1 MILNNLLQKNHSWIN
16 WQNPSHKKSGY
27 VVIENGRGNNLL
39 TIKELT
45 VKNFMSV
52 GNQAQAIDFSNKSL
66 VLVIGEN
73 MDLGGDDAGA
83 RNGTGKTTIINAL
96 SYVFFGEALTNI
108 RRDNLVNKTNEKGM
122 LVSVKFVKNNIEY
135 TIERGRKPQIFR
147 FYANNIE
154 QNLESNEA
162 QGENR
167 ETQIEI
173 NRLMGMTHA
182 MFKNIIAL
190 NTYTQPFLSTKQ
202 AEQREIIEQLLGITL
217 LSQKADLLKEKQKAT
232 KQMLTEEKLKIDAK
246 VASNEKIQESI
257 ESLQI
262 RSNAW
267 AKQKE
272 DDIVSFKEAIAELEK
287 VDSEIEIEKHKKLQK
302 RNELQTMLRSFE
314 KEKAYHENSLTKAE
328 NTVSKTNAD
337 LEYAA
342 QQKCPTCEQELL
354 DDKHTH
360 LVDKLKVQLTEST
373 DYVTKLKAD
382 LAKIQQG
389 IDEVGDIGQVPDT
402 YYDTIDEAYNHK
414 GSLKD
419 LQRQLNQTEKKED
432 TYAEQ
437 IEEMRKSAIQIIDY
451 NKANELE
458 DLHRH
463 QDFLY
468 KLLTAKD
475 SFIRTRIIEQ
485 NLTYLNQRLAYFLG
499 KVKLPHTVTFQSDLS
514 VRIEE
519 LGRELDFDNLS
530 RGERNRL
537 ILSLS
542 WAFRDVWESLYQQIN
557 LLFIDELV
565 DAGMDL
571 SGVESSMAVL
581 KDMSRTQKKN
591 IFLISHKD
599 ELVSRVNSVLK
610 VVKENGFTNYANDV
624 DIIV

>member
-1 MILNNLLQKNHSWIN
+1 M
-16 WQNPSHKKSGY
+16 
-27 VVIENGRGNNLL
+27 L

-52 GNQAQAIDFSNKSL
+52 GNQVQAIKFTDKSL

-122 LVSVKFVKNNIEY
+122 VVSVKFIKNNVEY
-135 TIERGRKPQIFR
+135 TIERGRKPQIFK
-147 FYANNIE
+147 FYANDIE
-154 QNLESNEA
+154 QNVESNEA
-162 QGENR
+162 QGENK
-167 ETQIEI
+167 ETQLEI

-190 NTYTQPFLSTKQ
+190 NTYTQPFLSTKA

-217 LSQKADLLKEKQKAT
+217 LSQKADLLKDKMKAT
-232 KQMLTEEKLKIDAK
+232 KTELLEEKLKIDTR
-246 VASNEKIQESI
+246 VASNEKIQETI
-257 ESLQI
+257 ESLKI
-262 RSNAW
+262 RSSAW
-267 AKQKE
+267 QSQKDE
-272 DDIVSFKEAIAELEK
+272 NIINFKEAIAELDK
-287 VDSEIEIEKHKKLQK
+287 VDITKELDAHKRLSKH
-302 RNELQTMLRSFE
+302 NEMQTALRSLH
-314 KEKAYHENSLTKAE
+314 KEKAYHEDSLTKAE
-328 NTVSKTNAD
+328 STVEKTVKD
-337 LEYAA
+337 LEFAEAA
-342 QQKCPTCEQELL
+342 KCPTCEQELH
-354 DDKHTH
+354 DDKHEH
-360 LVDKLKVQLTEST
+360 LVGKLKTNLTESKEYT
-373 DYVTKLKAD
+373 EKLTGD
-382 LAKIQQG
+382 LAKIQQDMDA
-389 IDEVGDIGQVPDT
+389 IGDIGSIPDT

-419 LQRQLNQTEKKED
+419 LNRQLEQNETKED
-432 TYAEQ
+432 PYAEQ
-437 IEEMRKSAIQIIDY
+437 IEEMKKSAIQKVDY
-451 NKANELE
+451 EVANDLE
-458 DLHRH
+458 DLFRH
-463 QDFLY
+463 QEFLY

-485 NLTYLNQRLAYFLG
+485 NLTYLNQRLAHFLG
-499 KVKLPHTVTFQSDLS
+499 KVKLPHTVTFQSDLT
-514 VRIEE
+514 VTIEE

-557 LLFIDELV
+557 LLFIDELI
-565 DAGMDL
+565 DAGMDI

-624 DIIV
+624 DMIV

>member
-1 MILNNLLQKNHSWIN
+1 M
-16 WQNPSHKKSGY
+16 
-27 VVIENGRGNNLL
+27 L

-122 LVSVKFVKNNIEY
+122 LVGVKFIKNGITY

-147 FYANNIE
+147 FYANDIE
-154 QNLESNEA
+154 QKTESNEA

-167 ETQIEI
+167 ETQVEI
-173 NRLMGMTHA
+173 NKLMGMTHS

-232 KQMLTEEKLKIDAK
+232 KQMLTEEKLKIDAR

-267 AKQKE
+267 AKQK
-272 DDIVSFKEAIAELEK
+272 DDDVTSFKEAIAELEK

-302 RNELQTMLRSFE
+302 RNELQTMLRSLE
-314 KEKAYHENSLTKAE
+314 KEKAYHEDSLTKAE
-328 NTVSKTNAD
+328 STVAKTNAD

-373 DYVTKLKAD
+373 DYVTKLKSD

-389 IDEVGDIGQVPDT
+389 IDEVGDLGKTPDT
-402 YYDTIDEAYNHK
+402 YYDTMDEAYNHK

-419 LQRQLNQTEKKED
+419 LQRQLKQTEKKED

-437 IEEMRKSAIQIIDY
+437 IGEMKKTAIQKINYD
-451 NKANELE
+451 KANELE

-499 KVKLPHTVTFQSDLS
+499 KVKLPHTVTFQSDLT

-565 DAGMDL
+565 DAGMDI

>member
-1 MILNNLLQKNHSWIN
+1 M
-16 WQNPSHKKSGY
+16 
-27 VVIENGRGNNLL
+27 L

-52 GNQAQAIDFSNKSL
+52 GNQVQAINFTDKSL

-122 LVSVKFVKNNIEY
+122 VVSAKFIKNGVTY
-135 TIERGRKPQIFR
+135 TIERGRKPQIFK
-147 FYANNIE
+147 FYANDIE

-162 QGENR
+162 QGENK
-167 ETQIEI
+167 ETQLEI
-173 NRLMGMTHA
+173 NKLMGMTHA

-217 LSQKADLLKEKQKAT
+217 LSQKADLLKEKMKAT
-232 KQMLTEEKLKIDAK
+232 KTELLEEKMMIDTK
-246 VASNEKIQESI
+246 VSSNEKIQETI
-257 ESLQI
+257 ESLKI
-262 RSNAW
+262 RSSAW
-267 AKQKE
+267 QTQKNDDAKSFAEAIEELDKV
-272 DDIVSFKEAIAELEK
+272 DIVKELDAHKRL
-287 VDSEIEIEKHKKLQK
+287 SKH
-302 RNELQTMLRSFE
+302 NEMQTALRSLE
-314 KEKAYHENSLTKAE
+314 KEKAYHEDSLTKAE
-328 NTVSKTNAD
+328 STVGKTEKD
-337 LEYAA
+337 LEFAEAA
-342 QQKCPTCEQELL
+342 KCPTCEQELH
-354 DDKHTH
+354 DDKHDH
-360 LVDKLKVQLTEST
+360 LVGKLKTTLSESKDYAEKLTN
-373 DYVTKLKAD
+373 D
-382 LAKIQQG
+382 LAKIQQDVDV
-389 IDEVGDIGQVPDT
+389 IGDLGNIPNT
-402 YYDTIDEAYNHK
+402 YYDTMDEAYNHK
-414 GSLKD
+414 GSLQD
-419 LQRQLNQTEKKED
+419 LKRQLEQNEAKED
-432 TYAEQ
+432 PYAEQ
-437 IEEMRKSAIQIIDY
+437 VDEMKKSAIQKVDY
-451 NKANELE
+451 VKANDLE
-458 DLHRH
+458 DLYRH
-463 QDFLY
+463 QEFLY

-485 NLTYLNQRLAYFLG
+485 NLSYLNQRLAYFLG

-514 VRIEE
+514 VTIEE

-557 LLFIDELV
+557 LLFIDELI
-565 DAGMDL
+565 DAGMDI

-581 KDMSRTQKKN
+581 KDMSRTQQKN

>member
-1 MILNNLLQKNHSWIN
+1 
-16 WQNPSHKKSGY
+16 
-27 VVIENGRGNNLL
+27 
-39 TIKELT
+39 
-45 VKNFMSV
+45 MSV
-52 GNQAQAIDFSNKSL
+52 GNQVQAINFADKSL

-122 LVSVKFVKNNIEY
+122 ITSVKFIKNNIEY
-135 TIERGRKPQIFR
+135 TIERGRKPQIFK
-147 FYANNIE
+147 FYANDIE

-167 ETQIEI
+167 ETQLEI

-217 LSQKADLLKEKQKAT
+217 LSAKADLLKEKQKAT
-232 KQMLTEEKLKIDAK
+232 KQILTEEKLLLDTR
-246 VASNEKIQESI
+246 VASNEKIKESI
-257 ESLQI
+257 ESLKI
-262 RSNAW
+262 RSSAW
-267 AKQKE
+267 QTQKE
-272 DDIVSFKEAIAELEK
+272 QDANSFAEAITELEK
-287 VDSEIEIEKHKKLQK
+287 VDIKAELDAHKRLQK
-302 RNELQTMLRSFE
+302 HSEMQTALRSLQ
-314 KEKAYHENSLTKAE
+314 KEKAYHEDSFTKAKS
-328 NTVSKTNAD
+328 TVEKTEGD

-360 LVDKLKVQLTEST
+360 LVDKLKATLSEGKIDVEKLESN
-373 DYVTKLKAD
+373 
-382 LAKIQQG
+382 LAKIQHD
-389 IDEVGDIGQVPDT
+389 IDEIGDLGNTPDT
-402 YYDTIDEAYNHK
+402 YYDSMDEAYNHK

-419 LQRQLNQTEKKED
+419 LKRQLEQNEAKHD
-432 TYAEQ
+432 PYAEQ
-437 IEEMRKSAIQIIDY
+437 VEELKKTAIQEV
-451 NKANELE
+451 NFEKANEME

-463 QDFLY
+463 QEFLY

-485 NLTYLNQRLAYFLG
+485 NLTYLNQRLAHFLG
-499 KVKLPHTVTFQSDLS
+499 KVKLPHSVTFQSDLS

-565 DAGMDL
+565 DAGMDI

-581 KDMSRTQKKN
+581 KDMSRTQNKN

-624 DIIV
+624 EMIV

>member
-1 MILNNLLQKNHSWIN
+1 M
-16 WQNPSHKKSGY
+16 
-27 VVIENGRGNNLL
+27 L
-39 TIKELT
+39 TIKEIT

-52 GNQAQAIDFSNKSL
+52 GNQAQAINFSNKSL

-108 RRDNLVNKTNEKGM
+108 RKDNLVNKTNEKGM
-122 LVSVKFVKNNIEY
+122 MVSVKFIKNDVTY
-135 TIERGRKPQIFR
+135 TIERGRKPQIFK
-147 FYANNIE
+147 FYANDIE
-154 QNLESNEA
+154 QNAQSNEA

-167 ETQIEI
+167 ETQQEI
-173 NRLMGMTHA
+173 NKLLGMTLA
-182 MFKNIIAL
+182 MFKNIVAL
-190 NTYTQPFLSTKQ
+190 NTYTQPFLSTK
-202 AEQREIIEQLLGITL
+202 ANEQREIIEQLLGITL
-217 LSQKADLLKEKQKAT
+217 LSQKADILKEKMKST
-232 KQMLTEEKLKIDAK
+232 KTELTEEKMRLDAIS
-246 VASNEKIQESI
+246 ASNEKIQESI
-257 ESLQI
+257 ESLKI
-262 RSNAW
+262 RSTAW
-267 AKQKE
+267 ATQKTQ
-272 DDIVSFKEAIAELEK
+272 DIENFREAIAELEK

-302 RNELQTMLRSFE
+302 HNEMQTALRNLM
-314 KEKAYHENSLTKAE
+314 KEKAYHEDSLTKAE
-328 NTVSKTNAD
+328 STVDKTEKD
-337 LEYAA
+337 LEFAEAA
-342 QQKCPTCEQELL
+342 KCPTCEQALH
-354 DDKHTH
+354 DDKHEH
-360 LVDKLKVQLTEST
+360 LVGKLKSNLTENREYADKLRS
-373 DYVTKLKAD
+373 D
-382 LAKIQQG
+382 LAQIQQG
-389 IDEVGDIGQVPDT
+389 IDDIGDLGQVPDT

-414 GSLKD
+414 GSLQD
-419 LQRQLNQTEKKED
+419 LKRQLEQTENKQD
-432 TYAEQ
+432 PYAEQ
-437 IEEMRKSAIQIIDY
+437 IKEMNESAIQKIDFE
-451 NKANELE
+451 KANSLE
-458 DLHRH
+458 DLYRH
-463 QDFLY
+463 QEFLY

-485 NLTYLNQRLAYFLG
+485 NLTYLNQRLAFFLG
-499 KVKLPHTVTFQSDLS
+499 KVKLPHTVTFQPDLT
-514 VRIEE
+514 VTIEE

-565 DAGMDL
+565 DAGMDI

-581 KDMSRTQKKN
+581 KDMARTQEKN

>member
-1 MILNNLLQKNHSWIN
+1 M
-16 WQNPSHKKSGY
+16 
-27 VVIENGRGNNLL
+27 L

-96 SYVFFGEALTNI
+96 SYVFYGEALTNI

-122 LVSVKFVKNNIEY
+122 LVSVKFIKNGITY

-147 FYANNIE
+147 FYANDIE
-154 QNLESNEA
+154 QKADSNEA

-167 ETQIEI
+167 ETQVEI
-173 NRLMGMTHA
+173 NKLLGMTHA
-182 MFKNIIAL
+182 MFKNIVAL

-217 LSQKADLLKEKQKAT
+217 LSQKADLLREKQKAT
-232 KQMLTEEKLKIDAK
+232 KQLLTEEKMKIDAK

-257 ESLQI
+257 ESLKL
-262 RSNAW
+262 RSAAW
-267 AKQKE
+267 LKQKAQ
-272 DDIVSFKEAIAELEK
+272 DIENFREAIAELEK

-302 RNELQTMLRSFE
+302 HNEAQTALRNLM
-314 KEKAYHENSLTKAE
+314 KEKAYHEDSLTKADS
-328 NTVSKTNAD
+328 TVEKTEKD
-337 LEYAA
+337 LEFAEAA
-342 QQKCPTCEQELL
+342 KCPTCEQALH
-354 DDKHTH
+354 DDKHEH
-360 LVDKLKVQLTEST
+360 LVGKLKTNLTENREYADKLRS
-373 DYVTKLKAD
+373 D
-382 LAKIQQG
+382 LAQIQQA
-389 IDEVGDIGQVPDT
+389 IDDIGDLGQVPDT

-414 GSLKD
+414 GSLQD
-419 LQRQLNQTEKKED
+419 LKRQLEQTEKKED

-437 IEEMRKSAIQIIDY
+437 IAELESKAIQEVDY
-451 NKANELE
+451 ERANELE

-485 NLTYLNQRLAYFLG
+485 NLTYLNQRLAFFLG

-565 DAGMDL
+565 DAGMDI

-581 KDMSRTQKKN
+581 KDMARTQQKN

>member
-1 MILNNLLQKNHSWIN
+1 M
-16 WQNPSHKKSGY
+16 
-27 VVIENGRGNNLL
+27 L
-39 TIKELT
+39 TIKQLA

-52 GNQAQAIDFSNKSL
+52 GNATQSINFANKSL

-83 RNGTGKTTIINAL
+83 RNGTGKTTIVNAL

-122 LVSVKFVKNNIEY
+122 LVSIKFTKNNVDY
-135 TIERGRKPQIFR
+135 TIDRGRKPGIFR

-154 QNLESNEA
+154 QNIESNEA

-167 ETQIEI
+167 ETQQEI
-173 NRLMGMTHA
+173 NKLIGMTHA
-182 MFKNIIAL
+182 MFKNILAL
-190 NTYTQPFLSTKQ
+190 NTYTQPFLATKQ

-217 LSQKADLLKEKQKAT
+217 LSQKADLLKEKMKASKT
-232 KQMLTEEKLKIDAK
+232 EIAEEKIKIDSQ
-246 VASNEKIQESI
+246 VASNERIEESI
-257 ESLQI
+257 KSLKV
-262 RSNAW
+262 RSSAW
-267 AKQKE
+267 QTQK
-272 DDIVSFKEAIAELEK
+272 DQDVQKFNDAIAELEK
-287 VDSEIEIEKHKKLQK
+287 VDITKELDAHKRLQK
-302 RNELQTMLRSFE
+302 HNENYIKLLSLQ
-314 KEKAYHENSLTKAE
+314 KEKAYHEDSFTKAK
-328 NTVSKTNAD
+328 NTVEKTESD
-337 LEYAA
+337 LEYA
-342 QQKCPTCEQELL
+342 QQAKCPTCEQPLHDE
-354 DDKHTH
+354 KHKH
-360 LVDKLKVQLTEST
+360 LTDKLTTTLTESKV
-373 DYVTKLKAD
+373 DAEKVKSGLV
-382 LAKIQQG
+382 KIQQG
-389 IDEVGDIGQVPDT
+389 IDDIGDLGNTPDT
-402 YYDTIDEAYNHK
+402 YYDNIDEAYNHK

-419 LQRQLNQTEKKED
+419 LKRQLSQTETKHDPYE
-432 TYAEQ
+432 EQ
-437 IEEMRKSAIQIIDY
+437 IIELNKSAIQKIDY
-451 NKANELE
+451 NKINEKE
-458 DLHRH
+458 DLYRH
-463 QDFLY
+463 QEFLY

-485 NLTYLNQRLAYFLG
+485 NLTYLNQRLAFYLG
-499 KVKLPHTVTFQSDLS
+499 QVKLPHTVIFQPDLT

-565 DAGMDL
+565 DAGMDI

-581 KDMSRTQKKN
+581 KDMSRTQQKN

-599 ELVSRVNSVLK
+599 ELISRVDSVLK

>member
-1 MILNNLLQKNHSWIN
+1 M
-16 WQNPSHKKSGY
+16 
-27 VVIENGRGNNLL
+27 L
-39 TIKELT
+39 TIKEIT

-52 GNQAQAIDFSNKSL
+52 GNQVQAIDFSNKSL

-122 LVSVKFVKNNIEY
+122 LVSVKFVKNGITY
-135 TIERGRKPQIFR
+135 TIERGRKPQIFK
-147 FYANNIE
+147 FYANDIE
-154 QNLESNEA
+154 QNTESNEA

-167 ETQIEI
+167 ETQVEI
-173 NRLMGMTHA
+173 NKLMGMTHA

-217 LSQKADLLKEKQKAT
+217 LSQKADLLKEKMKST
-232 KQMLTEEKLKIDAK
+232 KTGIIEEKYKIDSHISA
-246 VASNEKIQESI
+246 NEKIQESV
-257 ESLQI
+257 ESLKI
-262 RSNAW
+262 RSSAW
-267 AKQKE
+267 QKQRN
-272 DDIVSFKEAIAELEK
+272 DDIIKFQEAIAELDK
-287 VDSEIEIEKHKKLQK
+287 VDIRGELDAHKQ
-302 RNELQTMLRSFE
+302 LQTHKENTTALRSLE
-314 KEKAYHENSLTKAE
+314 KEKAYHEHSLTRAVTNVSKAE
-328 NTVSKTNAD
+328 AD
-337 LEYAA
+337 LEYAKDA
-342 QQKCPTCEQELL
+342 KCPTCEQTLH
-354 DDKHTH
+354 DDKHQ
-360 LVDKLKVQLTEST
+360 KLTEKLHVT
-373 DYVTKLKAD
+373 LVENKDDVTKLQSD
-382 LAKIQQG
+382 LEKIQQG
-389 IDEVGDIGQVPDT
+389 INEIGDLGQLPNT
-402 YYDTIDEAYNHK
+402 YYDSIDEAYNHK

-419 LQRQLNQTEKKED
+419 LKRQLEQTEKKENP
-432 TYAEQ
+432 YAEQ
-437 IEEMRKSAIQIIDY
+437 IEELTKKAIQKIDY
-451 NKANELE
+451 TKVNEME

-463 QDFLY
+463 QEFLY

-499 KVKLPHTVTFQSDLS
+499 KVKLPHTVVFQADLT

-565 DAGMDL
+565 DAGMDI

-581 KDMSRTQKKN
+581 KDMSRSQKKN

-624 DIIV
+624 EIIV

>member
-1 MILNNLLQKNHSWIN
+1 M
-16 WQNPSHKKSGY
+16 
-27 VVIENGRGNNLL
+27 L

-52 GNQAQAIDFSNKSL
+52 GNQVQAIDFSNKSL

-108 RRDNLVNKTNEKGM
+108 RRDNLVNKTNEKAM
-122 LVSVKFVKNNIEY
+122 LVSVKFMKNGVTY
-135 TIERGRKPQIFR
+135 TIERGRKPQVFR
-147 FYANNIE
+147 FYANDIE
-154 QNLESNEA
+154 QKTDDNEA

-173 NRLMGMTHA
+173 NKLMGMTHS

-232 KQMLTEEKLKIDAK
+232 KQMLTEEKMRIDAK

-257 ESLQI
+257 ESLRI

-272 DDIVSFKEAIAELEK
+272 DDLNSFKEAIAELEK

-302 RNELQTMLRSFE
+302 RNELQTMLRSLE
-314 KEKAYHENSLTKAE
+314 KEKAYHEDSLTKAE
-328 NTVSKTNAD
+328 SNVTKTNAD

-354 DDKHTH
+354 DEKHTH

-373 DYVTKLKAD
+373 DYVTKLKTD
-382 LAKIQQG
+382 LAKIQEG
-389 IDEVGDIGQVPDT
+389 IDEVGDLGQIPET

-419 LQRQLNQTEKKED
+419 LQRQLKQTEKKED

-437 IEEMRKSAIQIIDY
+437 IAEMEKTAIQKIDY
-451 NKANELE
+451 DKANELE

-499 KVKLPHTVTFQSDLS
+499 KVKLPHTVTFQPDLT

-565 DAGMDL
+565 DAGMDI

-581 KDMSRTQKKN
+581 KEMSRTQQKN

>member
-1 MILNNLLQKNHSWIN
+1 M
-16 WQNPSHKKSGY
+16 
-27 VVIENGRGNNLL
+27 L

-52 GNQAQAIDFSNKSL
+52 GNQAQAINFANKNL

-122 LVSVKFVKNNIEY
+122 LVSVKFVKNNVEY
-135 TIERGRKPQIFR
+135 VIERGRKPQTFR
-147 FYANNIE
+147 FFANNIE
-154 QNLESNEA
+154 QNVDSNEA

-167 ETQIEI
+167 ETQHEI
-173 NRLMGMTHA
+173 NKLIGMTHA

-217 LSQKADLLKEKQKAT
+217 LSQKADLLKEKMKST
-232 KQMLTEEKLKIDAK
+232 KTEITEEKYKIDSRIA
-246 VASNEKIQESI
+246 ANEKIQESI
-257 ESLQI
+257 ESLKI
-262 RSNAW
+262 RSSAW
-267 AKQKE
+267 QTQRDE
-272 DDIVSFKEAIAELEK
+272 DIKKFKDAIAELEK
-287 VDSEIEIEKHKKLQK
+287 VDIKAELDAHKSLQAHK
-302 RNELQTMLRSFE
+302 ENSTALRSLE
-314 KEKAYHENSLTKAE
+314 KEKAYHEHSLTRAESNVGKAE
-328 NTVSKTNAD
+328 AD
-337 LEYAA
+337 LDYAKDA
-342 QQKCPTCEQELL
+342 KCPTCEQPLNDE
-354 DDKHTH
+354 KHK
-360 LVDKLKVQLTEST
+360 KLHEKLNITLTESKS
-373 DYVTKLKAD
+373 DVERLQSD

-389 IDEVGDIGQVPDT
+389 IDDIGDIGQVPDT
-402 YYDTIDEAYNHK
+402 YYESIDEAYNHK

-419 LQRQLNQTEKKED
+419 LKRQLEQTDKG
-432 TYAEQ
+432 TNPYAEQ
-437 IEEMRKSAIQIIDY
+437 IEDLTQKAIQKIDY
-451 NKANELE
+451 TKINDLE
-458 DLHRH
+458 DLYRH
-463 QDFLY
+463 QEFLY

-475 SFIRTRIIEQ
+475 SFIRTKIIEQ

-499 KVKLPHTVTFQSDLS
+499 KVKLPHTVTFQSDLT

-565 DAGMDL
+565 DAGMDI

-581 KDMSRTQKKN
+581 KDMSRTQNKN

-624 DIIV
+624 EIIV

>member
-1 MILNNLLQKNHSWIN
+1 MDIT
-16 WQNPSHKKSGY
+16 
-27 VVIENGRGNNLL
+27 NGRRNNLL

-122 LVSVKFVKNNIEY
+122 LVGVKFIKNGITY
-135 TIERGRKPQIFR
+135 TIERGRKPQVFR
-147 FYANNIE
+147 FYANDIE
-154 QNLESNEA
+154 QKTESNEA

-167 ETQIEI
+167 ETQVEI
-173 NRLMGMTHA
+173 NKLMGMTHS

-217 LSQKADLLKEKQKAT
+217 LSQKADLLREKQKAT
-232 KQMLTEEKLKIDAK
+232 KQLLTEEKLMIDAK
-246 VASNEKIQESI
+246 VVSNAKIQESI
-257 ESLQI
+257 ESLKI

-267 AKQKE
+267 TKQKQ
-272 DDIVSFKEAIAELEK
+272 DDVKSFQEAIAELEK
-287 VDSEIEIEKHKKLQK
+287 VDSEIEIAKHKKLRK
-302 RNELQTMLRSFE
+302 HNEMQTALRSLE

-328 NTVSKTNAD
+328 TTVDKTEKD
-337 LEYAA
+337 LEYAG
-342 QQKCPTCEQELL
+342 QQRCPTCEQELH
-354 DDKHTH
+354 DDKHEH
-360 LVDKLKVQLTEST
+360 LVGKLKTQLSESKE
-373 DYVTKLKAD
+373 YVAKLKSD
-382 LAKIQQG
+382 LAKIQEG
-389 IDEVGDIGQVPDT
+389 IDEVGDLGQLPDT

-414 GSLKD
+414 GSLQD
-419 LQRQLNQTEKKED
+419 LMRQLAQTEKKED

-437 IEEMRKSAIQIIDY
+437 IEEMKKSAIQEVDY
-451 NKANELE
+451 EKANELE

-463 QDFLY
+463 QEFLY

-499 KVKLPHTVTFQSDLS
+499 KVKLPHTVTFQSDLT

-565 DAGMDL
+565 DAGMDI

-581 KDMSRTQKKN
+581 KDMSRTQQKN

-610 VVKENGFTNYANDV
+610 VVKENGFTNYENDV

>member
-1 MILNNLLQKNHSWIN
+1 M
-16 WQNPSHKKSGY
+16 
-27 VVIENGRGNNLL
+27 L
-39 TIKELT
+39 TIKEIT

-96 SYVFFGEALTNI
+96 SYVFYGEALTNI

-122 LVSVKFVKNNIEY
+122 LVSVKFIKNGITY

-147 FYANNIE
+147 FYANDIE
-154 QNLESNEA
+154 QKSDSNEA

-167 ETQIEI
+167 ETQVEI
-173 NRLMGMTHA
+173 NRLLGMTHA
-182 MFKNIIAL
+182 MFKNIVAL

-217 LSQKADLLKEKQKAT
+217 LSQKADLLREKQKAT
-232 KQMLTEEKLKIDAK
+232 KQLLTEEKMKIDAK

-257 ESLQI
+257 ESLKI
-262 RSNAW
+262 RSAAW
-267 AKQKE
+267 TKQKAQ
-272 DDIVSFKEAIAELEK
+272 DIESFREAIVELEK

-302 RNELQTMLRSFE
+302 HNEAQTALRNLM
-314 KEKAYHENSLTKAE
+314 KEKAYHEDSLTKAE
-328 NTVSKTNAD
+328 SNVEKTEKD
-337 LEYAA
+337 LEFAEAA
-342 QQKCPTCEQELL
+342 KCPTCEQALH
-354 DDKHTH
+354 DDKHEH
-360 LVDKLKVQLTEST
+360 LVGKLKTNLTENKEYADKLKS
-373 DYVTKLKAD
+373 D
-382 LAKIQQG
+382 LAQIQQG
-389 IDEVGDIGQVPDT
+389 IDEIGDLGQVPDT

-414 GSLKD
+414 GSLQD
-419 LQRQLNQTEKKED
+419 LKRQLEQTEKRED

-437 IEEMRKSAIQIIDY
+437 IAELESKAIQEVDY
-451 NKANELE
+451 EKANELE

-485 NLTYLNQRLAYFLG
+485 NLTYLNQRLAFFLG
-499 KVKLPHTVTFQSDLS
+499 KVKLPHTVTFQADLS

-565 DAGMDL
+565 DAGMDI

-581 KDMSRTQKKN
+581 KDMARTQQKN

>member
-1 MILNNLLQKNHSWIN
+1 M
-16 WQNPSHKKSGY
+16 
-27 VVIENGRGNNLL
+27 L
-39 TIKELT
+39 TIRELT

-122 LVSVKFVKNNIEY
+122 LVSVKFIKNGITY

-147 FYANNIE
+147 FYANDIE
-154 QNLESNEA
+154 QKTESNEA

-173 NRLMGMTHA
+173 NKLLGMTHS

-232 KQMLTEEKLKIDAK
+232 KQLLTEEKLKIDAR

-267 AKQKE
+267 AKQKA
-272 DDIVSFKEAIAELEK
+272 DDIASFQEAITELEK

-302 RNELQTMLRSFE
+302 RNELQTMLRSLE
-314 KEKAYHENSLTKAE
+314 KEKAYHEDSLTKAE
-328 NTVSKTNAD
+328 STVTKTNAD

-373 DYVTKLKAD
+373 DYVTKLKTD
-382 LAKIQQG
+382 LEKIQQG
-389 IDEVGDIGQVPDT
+389 IDEVGELGKVPDT
-402 YYDTIDEAYNHK
+402 YYDTIGEAYNHK

-419 LQRQLNQTEKKED
+419 LQRQLKQTEKKED

-437 IEEMRKSAIQIIDY
+437 ITEMKKSAIQQIDY
-451 NKANELE
+451 DKANELE

-499 KVKLPHTVTFQSDLS
+499 KVKLPHTVTFQSDLT

-557 LLFIDELV
+557 LMFIDELV
-565 DAGMDL
+565 DAGMDI

>member
-1 MILNNLLQKNHSWIN
+1 M
-16 WQNPSHKKSGY
+16 
-27 VVIENGRGNNLL
+27 L

-52 GNQAQAIDFSNKSL
+52 GNQVQAIDFSNKSL

-122 LVSVKFVKNNIEY
+122 LVGVKFVKNNVEY
-135 TIERGRKPQIFR
+135 VIERGRKPQIFR

-154 QNLESNEA
+154 QNTESNEA

-173 NRLMGMTHA
+173 NKLMGMTHS

-190 NTYTQPFLSTKQ
+190 NTYTQPFLSTK
-202 AEQREIIEQLLGITL
+202 ANEQREIIEQLLGITL
-217 LSQKADLLKEKQKAT
+217 LSQKAELLKEKQKTT
-232 KQMLTEEKLKIDAK
+232 KQLLTEEKLKIDAR
-246 VASNEKIQESI
+246 VASNEKIEESI

-272 DDIVSFKEAIAELEK
+272 EDITSFKEAIAELEK
-287 VDSEIEIEKHKKLQK
+287 VDSEIEIAKHKKLQK
-302 RNELQTMLRSFE
+302 RNELQTMLRSLE
-314 KEKAYHENSLTKAE
+314 KEKAYHESSLTKAE
-328 NTVSKTNAD
+328 STVTKTNAD

-360 LVDKLKVQLTEST
+360 LVEKLKIQLTEST
-373 DYVTKLKAD
+373 DYVTKLKTD
-382 LAKIQQG
+382 LAKIQEG
-389 IDEVGDIGQVPDT
+389 IDEVGDLGQIPDT
-402 YYDTIDEAYNHK
+402 YYDTIDEAFNHK

-419 LQRQLNQTEKKED
+419 LQRQLAQTEKKQD

-437 IEEMRKSAIQIIDY
+437 IAEMKKSAIQEINYD
-451 NKANELE
+451 KANELE

-463 QDFLY
+463 QEFLY

-499 KVKLPHTVTFQSDLS
+499 KVKLPHTVTFQSDLT

-565 DAGMDL
+565 DAGMDI

>member
-1 MILNNLLQKNHSWIN
+1 M
-16 WQNPSHKKSGY
+16 
-27 VVIENGRGNNLL
+27 L

-52 GNQAQAIDFSNKSL
+52 GNATQSINFANKNL

-73 MDLGGDDAGA
+73 LDLGGDDAGA

-122 LVSVKFVKNNIEY
+122 MVSIKFTKNNVEY
-135 TIERGRKPQIFR
+135 TIERGRKPGIFR

-154 QNLESNEA
+154 QNTESNEA

-167 ETQIEI
+167 ETQVEI
-173 NRLMGMTHA
+173 NNLIGMTLA

-190 NTYTQPFLSTKQ
+190 NTYTQPFLSTK
-202 AEQREIIEQLLGITL
+202 ANEQREIIEQLLGITL
-217 LSQKADLLKEKQKAT
+217 LSQKADLLKEKMKST
-232 KQMLTEEKLKIDAK
+232 KTQLTEEKYKIDSKMA
-246 VASNEKIQESI
+246 ANEKIQESI
-257 ESLQI
+257 ESLKI
-262 RSNAW
+262 RSSAW
-267 AKQKE
+267 QTQQEK
-272 DDIVSFKEAIAELEK
+272 DIKNFNEAITELEK
-287 VDSEIEIEKHKKLQK
+287 VDIKKELDAHKKLQK
-302 RNELQTMLRSFE
+302 HNENYLKQLSLN
-314 KEKAYHENSLTKAE
+314 KEKAYHEDSLTKTEQTIIKAE
-328 NTVSKTNAD
+328 AD
-337 LEYAA
+337 LEYTKDA
-342 QQKCPTCEQELL
+342 KCPTCEQSLN
-354 DDKHTH
+354 DDKHKH
-360 LVDKLKVQLTEST
+360 LTEQLTITLNESKET
-373 DYVTKLKAD
+373 SNQIKSD
-382 LAKIQQG
+382 LAKIQQDLDV
-389 IDEVGDIGQVPDT
+389 IGDLGQTPDT

-419 LQRQLNQTEKKED
+419 LQRQLDQTEQKED
-432 TYAEQ
+432 PYAEQ
-437 IEEMRKSAIQIIDY
+437 IEELTQKAIQKIDY
-451 NKANELE
+451 TTVNEME
-458 DLHRH
+458 DLYRH
-463 QDFLY
+463 QEFLY

-485 NLTYLNQRLAYFLG
+485 NLTYLNQRLAHFLG
-499 KVKLPHTVTFQSDLS
+499 KVKLPHTVTFQPDLT
-514 VRIEE
+514 VTIEE

-565 DAGMDL
+565 DAGMDI

-581 KDMSRTQKKN
+581 KEMSRTQQKN

-610 VVKENGFTNYANDV
+610 VTKENGFTNYANDV
-624 DIIV
+624 EIIV

>member
-1 MILNNLLQKNHSWIN
+1 M
-16 WQNPSHKKSGY
+16 
-27 VVIENGRGNNLL
+27 L

-122 LVSVKFVKNNIEY
+122 LVSVKFIKNDITY
-135 TIERGRKPQIFR
+135 TIERGRKPQVFR
-147 FYANNIE
+147 FYANDIE
-154 QNLESNEA
+154 QNIESNEA

-167 ETQIEI
+167 ETQQEI

-217 LSQKADLLKEKQKAT
+217 LSQKADLLKEKQKTT

-246 VASNEKIQESI
+246 LSSNEKIQESI

-272 DDIVSFKEAIAELEK
+272 DDIKSFKEAIEELQK
-287 VDSEIEIEKHKKLQK
+287 VDSEIEIEKHKRLQK
-302 RNELQTMLRSFE
+302 HNEMQTALRSLH
-314 KEKAYHENSLTKAE
+314 KEKAYHEDSLTKAE
-328 NTVSKTNAD
+328 NTVERTLAD
-337 LEYAA
+337 LKYAE
-342 QQKCPTCEQELL
+342 QQKCPTCEQELKG
-354 DDKHTH
+354 DKHTH
-360 LVDKLKVQLTEST
+360 LVDKLKIQLTEST
-373 DYVTKLKAD
+373 EYVTKLKSD

-389 IDEVGDIGQVPDT
+389 INEVGDLGQVPDT

-419 LQRQLNQTEKKED
+419 LQRQLKQTEKKDD

-437 IEEMRKSAIQIIDY
+437 IAEMKKSAIQKIDY
-451 NKANELE
+451 EKANELE

-485 NLTYLNQRLAYFLG
+485 NLTYLNQRLAFFLG
-499 KVKLPHTVTFQSDLS
+499 KVKLPHTVTFQSDLT

-565 DAGMDL
+565 DAGMDI

-624 DIIV
+624 DIIA

>member
-1 MILNNLLQKNHSWIN
+1 M
-16 WQNPSHKKSGY
+16 
-27 VVIENGRGNNLL
+27 L

-52 GNQAQAIDFSNKSL
+52 GNQVQAIKFANKNL

-135 TIERGRKPQIFR
+135 TIERGRKPQIFK

-154 QNLESNEA
+154 QNVESNEA

-173 NRLMGMTHA
+173 NKLMGMTHA

-190 NTYTQPFLSTKQ
+190 NTYTQPFLSTK
-202 AEQREIIEQLLGITL
+202 ANEQREIIEQLLGITL
-217 LSQKADLLKEKQKAT
+217 LSQKADLLKEKQRAT
-232 KQMLTEEKLKIDAK
+232 KQILTEEKLKIDAK
-246 VASNEKIQESI
+246 VASNEKITESI
-257 ESLQI
+257 ESLKI
-262 RSNAW
+262 RSRAW
-267 AKQKE
+267 QTQKE
-272 DDIVSFKEAIAELEK
+272 EDSKSFAEAIAELEK
-287 VDSEIEIEKHKKLQK
+287 VDIKTELDSHKRLQK
-302 RNELQTMLRSFE
+302 HNENYIKLLSLQ
-314 KEKAYHENSLTKAE
+314 KEKAYHEDSYTKAK
-328 NTVSKTNAD
+328 NTVDKTVSD

-342 QQKCPTCEQELL
+342 QQKCPTCEQELK
-354 DDKHTH
+354 DDKHKQ
-360 LVDKLKVQLTEST
+360 LVSKLQATLTESKEYT
-373 DYVTKLKAD
+373 SKLESD
-382 LAKIQQG
+382 LAKIQQD
-389 IDEVGDIGQVPDT
+389 IDTIGDLGNTPDT
-402 YYDTIDEAYNHK
+402 YYDTIDEAYNHR

-419 LQRQLNQTEKKED
+419 LKRQLEQNEKKQD
-432 TYAEQ
+432 PYAEQ
-437 IEEMRKSAIQIIDY
+437 VEELTKSAIQKIDY
-451 NKANELE
+451 TKVNELE

-463 QDFLY
+463 QEFLY

-485 NLTYLNQRLAYFLG
+485 NLTYLNQRLAFFLG

-581 KDMSRTQKKN
+581 KDMSRTQQKN

-624 DIIV
+624 EIVV

>member
-1 MILNNLLQKNHSWIN
+1 M
-16 WQNPSHKKSGY
+16 
-27 VVIENGRGNNLL
+27 L

-122 LVSVKFVKNNIEY
+122 LVGVKFVKNGITY

-147 FYANNIE
+147 FYANDIE
-154 QNLESNEA
+154 QKTESNEA

-167 ETQIEI
+167 ETQVEI
-173 NRLMGMTHA
+173 NKLMGMTHS

-217 LSQKADLLKEKQKAT
+217 LSQKADLLREKQKAT
-232 KQMLTEEKLKIDAK
+232 KQMLTEEKLKIDARM
-246 VASNEKIQESI
+246 ASNEKIQESI
-257 ESLQI
+257 ESLKI

-267 AKQKE
+267 GKQKA
-272 DDIVSFKEAIAELEK
+272 DDIEGFREAIAELDK
-287 VDSEIEIEKHKKLQK
+287 VDSEIEIAKHKKLQK
-302 RNELQTMLRSFE
+302 HNEMQTALRGLQ
-314 KEKAYHENSLTKAE
+314 KEKAYHEDSFTKAE
-328 NTVSKTNAD
+328 STVGKTESD
-337 LEYAA
+337 LEYAS
-342 QQKCPTCEQELL
+342 QQRCPTCEQELH
-354 DDKHTH
+354 DDKHEQ
-360 LVDKLKVQLTEST
+360 LVGKLKTTLTESKE
-373 DYVTKLKAD
+373 YAEKLRSD
-382 LAKIQQG
+382 LVKIQQG
-389 IDEVGDIGQVPDT
+389 IDDIGDLGNVPDT

-414 GSLKD
+414 SSLQD
-419 LQRQLNQTEKKED
+419 LKRQLDQTEKKED

-437 IEEMRKSAIQIIDY
+437 IAEMQKSAIQEVDY
-451 NKANELE
+451 EKANELE

-499 KVKLPHTVTFQSDLS
+499 KVKLPHTVTFQSDLT

-565 DAGMDL
+565 DAGMDI

>member
-1 MILNNLLQKNHSWIN
+1 M
-16 WQNPSHKKSGY
+16 
-27 VVIENGRGNNLL
+27 L

-52 GNQAQAIDFSNKSL
+52 GNQAQAINFSNKSL

-96 SYVFFGEALTNI
+96 SYVFYGEALTNI

-122 LVSVKFVKNNIEY
+122 MVSVKFIKNNITY

-147 FYANNIE
+147 FYANDIE
-154 QNLESNEA
+154 QKTDANEA

-167 ETQIEI
+167 ETQVEI
-173 NRLMGMTHA
+173 NKLLGMTHA
-182 MFKNIIAL
+182 MFKNIVAL

-217 LSQKADLLKEKQKAT
+217 LSQKADLLKEKQKST
-232 KQMLTEEKLKIDAK
+232 KQLLTEEKLKLDAMN
-246 VASNEKIQESI
+246 ASNEKIQESI
-257 ESLQI
+257 ESLKI

-267 AKQKE
+267 IKQKE
-272 DDIVSFKEAIAELEK
+272 EDIANFRDAIAELEK
-287 VDSEIEIEKHKKLQK
+287 VDIKAELEAHKKLQQH
-302 RNELQTMLRSFE
+302 NEMQTALRGLE
-314 KEKAYHENSLTKAE
+314 KEKAYHEHSLTKAE
-328 NTVSKTNAD
+328 NNVEKTKTD
-337 LEYAA
+337 LQFAE
-342 QQKCPTCEQELL
+342 QQKCPTCEQELH

-360 LVDKLKVQLTEST
+360 LQDKLKTQLTEST
-373 DYVTKLKAD
+373 DYANQLKDD

-389 IDEVGDIGQVPDT
+389 IDEIGDLGQIPDT

-414 GSLKD
+414 GLLQDLK
-419 LQRQLNQTEKKED
+419 RQLERTEKQEN

-437 IEEMRKSAIQIIDY
+437 IEELEKKAIQKIDY
-451 NKANELE
+451 EKANELE

-485 NLTYLNQRLAYFLG
+485 NLTYLNQRLAFFLG
-499 KVKLPHTVTFQSDLS
+499 KVKLPHTVTFQPDLS

-537 ILSLS
+537 ILSMS

-565 DAGMDL
+565 DAGMDI

>member
-1 MILNNLLQKNHSWIN
+1 M
-16 WQNPSHKKSGY
+16 
-27 VVIENGRGNNLL
+27 
-39 TIKELT
+39 
-45 VKNFMSV
+45 
-52 GNQAQAIDFSNKSL
+52 
-66 VLVIGEN
+66 
-73 MDLGGDDAGA
+73 
-83 RNGTGKTTIINAL
+83 
-96 SYVFFGEALTNI
+96 
-108 RRDNLVNKTNEKGM
+108 
-122 LVSVKFVKNNIEY
+122 
-135 TIERGRKPQIFR
+135 
-147 FYANNIE
+147 
-154 QNLESNEA
+154 
-162 QGENR
+162 
-167 ETQIEI
+167 
-173 NRLMGMTHA
+173 
-182 MFKNIIAL
+182 
-190 NTYTQPFLSTKQ
+190 
-202 AEQREIIEQLLGITL
+202 
-217 LSQKADLLKEKQKAT
+217 
-232 KQMLTEEKLKIDAK
+232 KIDAK

-272 DDIVSFKEAIAELEK
+272 DDVTSFKEAIAELEK
-287 VDSEIEIEKHKKLQK
+287 VDSEIEIAKHKKLQK
-302 RNELQTMLRSFE
+302 RNELQTMLRSLE

-328 NTVSKTNAD
+328 STVTKTNAD

-373 DYVTKLKAD
+373 DYVTKLKTD

-389 IDEVGDIGQVPDT
+389 IDEVGDLGQIPDT

-419 LQRQLNQTEKKED
+419 LQRQLTQTEKKED

-437 IEEMRKSAIQIIDY
+437 IAEMKKSAIQKIDY
-451 NKANELE
+451 DKANELE

-463 QDFLY
+463 QEFLY

-565 DAGMDL
+565 DAGMDI